1 LKVNPKLVIFAVVV
15 LTVGAIFVVPYLN
28 NDAGNGGKPG
38 TRQFATTP
46 NPVKKLDEAKA
57 DKRPVYLEF
66 YAVT

>member
-1 LKVNPKLVIFAVVV
+1 MKIHPKSVIFILVV
-15 LTVGAIFVVPYLN
+15 LAVGAIFVIPYFN
-28 NDAGNGGKPG
+28 NNEKPG